1 MTFFFLAIQKQKS
14 KHAEK
19 IDQCTYSRRI
29 VLENKYHAVIIMMS
43 RILNTIAVLIRLGL
57 FGLERQVSHVCYF
70 LLLSG
75 SVEKSALPHA
85 RVRNGTIKSI
95 TMILYDIIPPI
106 MYCQRTFYYDR
117 IYYSDHQQ
125 RQ

>member
-1 MTFFFLAIQKQKS
+1 MTFFFSCYPKAKKQTRR
-14 KHAEK
+14 K

-70 LLLSG
+70 
-75 SVEKSALPHA
+75 
-85 RVRNGTIKSI
+85 
-95 TMILYDIIPPI
+95 
-106 MYCQRTFYYDR
+106 
-117 IYYSDHQQ
+117 
-125 RQ
+125 